1 MLFNLAQYL
10 LTIAGVPADD
20 AALVPRAARRAPMLL
35 FPVLLALQVVFTIGV
50 AMMLA
55 TATAFFRDVRHLLE
69 VALAV
74 LFWTTPIVYEL
85 RRCRS
90 ACGC

>member
-1 MLFNLAQYL
+1 MPLV
-10 LTIAGVPADD
+10 GAD
-20 AALVPRAARRAPMLL
+20 AVV
-35 FPVLLALQVVFTIGV
+35 FPVFLALQVLFTIGV

-85 RRCRS
+85 QPGS
-90 ACGC
+90 GAVAAA